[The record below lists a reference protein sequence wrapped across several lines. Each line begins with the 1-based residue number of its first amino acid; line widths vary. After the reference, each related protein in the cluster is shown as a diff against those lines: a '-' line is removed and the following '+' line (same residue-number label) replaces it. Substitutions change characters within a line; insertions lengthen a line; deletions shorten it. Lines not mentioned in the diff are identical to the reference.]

1 VEVAIEGAEAMEAV
15 AEAIAEEMVAT
26 EEVVEAVVI
35 EEVVPTEA
43 VAVMGQPIELMVAI
57 EAVGTGTPVTE
68 PSKRWSTRR

>member
-1 VEVAIEGAEAMEAV
+1 MEAV

-26 EEVVEAVVI
+26 EEVVEAVFI
-35 EEVVPTEA
+35 EEVVAVPTEA
-43 VAVMGQPIELMVAI
+43 VVVMGQPIELMVAI